1 MNNNDIESEDLPQ
14 LLGIA
19 INSKFS
25 FETHINKL
33 YKKVS
38 WILSALAIVII
49 KTFIT
54 SQFSSV
60 VDVLY
65 QKPK

>member
-14 LLGIA
+14 LLGTA
-19 INSKFS
+19 INSKFW
-25 FETHINKL
+25 FESHINKL

-38 WILSALAIVII
+38 WIFSALAIVII

-60 VDVLY
+60 VDVS
-65 QKPK
+65 